1 MTMKIV
7 VAVPVLALLL
17 AGCAGKT
24 AYRDSCAAELEAAW
38 KEQSLVEAE
47 GFAGT
52 VSYTKA
58 MALLTAAKT
67 QQQFEGFRSC
77 TEKARKAR
85 FYLSESRAGR

>member
-1 MTMKIV
+1 MKTWLTLPLLV
-7 VAVPVLALLL
+7 VLL

-38 KEQSLVEAE
+38 KEQSLAEAE

-67 QQQFEGFRSC
+67 QQQFEGFRSF